1 MPDNRRMHPS
11 KFRTKVQVE
20 VNDDS
25 RGTYVTNSQIKLK
38 TLMLKSSLCDCI
50 LSNFWRLI
58 EMPLINC
65 EVRKLVSLQRCLQI
79 ALFLPQMKQ
88 KNLEELYPELYNFIN
103 ST

>member
-79 ALFLPQMKQ
+79 ALFLPKMKQ
-88 KNLEELYPELYNFIN
+88 QNLEELIPRTL
-103 ST
+103 

>member
-1 MPDNRRMHPS
+1 MPDNTRMHPS

-25 RGTYVTNSQIKLK
+25 RGTYVTNSEIKLK

-50 LSNFWRLI
+50 LSNFWRLF

-65 EVRKLVSLQRCLQI
+65 EIRKLVSLQLCLQI
-79 ALFLPQMKQ
+79 AVFLPQMKQ
-88 KNLEELYPELYNFIN
+88 KNLEELYPERYNFIN